1 MSKKSWIGLLIVLA
15 GFLLGVIVAGG
26 MYKITAAEQAQAP
39 HSPVGALPAPA
50 PITLDAVAGDEI
62 NGRKAYDHACAGC
75 HGDMGKSD
83 TPLHGPLINVYYPT
97 DGVLAAII
105 RNGYGTMPATDE
117 RHLSDQEVADVIA
130 YIRTFP

>member
-1 MSKKSWIGLLIVLA
+1 MSKKSWLGLMIVLA
-15 GFLLGVIVAGG
+15 GLLLGGVVAGG
-26 MYKITAAEQAQAP
+26 MYKIEAAERAQMSSP
-39 HSPVGALPAPA
+39 PVGVLPAPA
-50 PITLDAVAGDEI
+50 PITLDAAIGDEI
-62 NGRKAYDHACAGC
+62 HGREAYDHACAGC

-117 RHLSDQEVADVIA
+117 RHLSDQDVADVIA